1 LFPEEI
7 LSKNMLVLVFAMV
20 SLPSFFLETKFQVDD
35 S

>member
-7 LSKNMLVLVFAMV
+7 LSKKYAGFSFAMV